1 MNGKCPAE
9 MKVTVHESGTYQ
21 VHFVSTHIGHKQDL
35 THLPLSQKDRETIAT
50 DIAMGLPYDKVLD
63 NVRTSLQDSDLQ
75 RIHLTTKQD
84 LYNIA
89 ASYNLSSKSVRHKND
104 AISVEAW
111 VKEMNESE
119 NPSVL
124 FYKPQDSTSEHQE
137 LRSEDFVLVIMNRAQ
152 REMLSKYGEDCIC
165 IDGTHGLNGY
175 DFEVTTLLVLDDL
188 RQGFPCAFLISNRKD
203 ADVLSIFLQYV
214 KSQVGPICPN
224 VFMSDLAESYS
235 IAWNRTMGAPKMRL
249 YSTWHVDRAWKTNIK
264 RKISDLD
271 KRNEVYRLIKS
282 VSMLRNVSM
291 FQESLQKALQKL
303 SSDPD
308 TSEFAS
314 YFKTHYEGNVEC
326 WAYCHRM
333 YAGLN
338 TNMHVESMHR
348 TLKEIHG
355 NARQI
360 KRLDKGISTL
370 MSLVTAKMFDWLIA
384 NVKGKVTSKVQDI
397 RNKHKTSLLM
407 DKDLITEVDGGW
419 EVPSTSSSEVYI
431 VKDNRVNCE
440 CKLKCSDC
448 NVCIHRYY
456 CTCMDYSIR
465 FNMCK
470 HIHTVCRDDSVGENP
485 LQSLE
490 LLGTDVDATSERA
503 AILAEVSTKYVSKTP
518 KSLLEGR
525 QKLISE
531 FSNIVSGMSET
542 ELQLA
547 KKTVLSLKANVGA
560 VRARNSYFKQT
571 DKGQKRKLIPQQ
583 RLFSTKKKTA
593 RNISL
598 AVPNAE
604 ERCEVVKSLLNEG
617 MYQFSSY

>member
-1 MNGKCPAE
+1 MNGKYPAE
-9 MKVTVHESGTYQ
+9 MKVTVHEGGTYQ

-35 THLPLSQKDRETIAT
+35 THLPLNQKDRETIET

-89 ASYNLSSKSVRHKND
+89 ASYNLSSKSVRHKNG

-124 FYKPQDSTSEHQE
+124 FYNSQDLTSEHQE
-137 LRSEDFVLVIMNRAQ
+137 LRSEDFVIVIMNRAQ
-152 REMLSKYGEDCIC
+152 CRMLSKYGEDCIC

-175 DFEVTTLLVLDDL
+175 EFKVTTHLVLDDL

-203 ADVLSIFLQYV
+203 ADVLSILLQYV
-214 KSQVGPICPN
+214 K
-224 VFMSDLAESYS
+224 
-235 IAWNRTMGAPKMRL
+235 T
-249 YSTWHVDRAWKTNIK
+249 
-264 RKISDLD
+264 
-271 KRNEVYRLIKS
+271 
-282 VSMLRNVSM
+282 
-291 FQESLQKALQKL
+291 QESLQKALQKL

-360 KRLDKGISTL
+360 KRLNKGISTL
-370 MSLVTAKMFDWLIA
+370 MSLVTAMMFDWLIA
-384 NVKGKVTSKVQDI
+384 NVKGKVTSTVQDI

-440 CKLKCSDC
+440 CKLKCSVC

-465 FNMCK
+465 FSMYK

-485 LQSLE
+485 LQSPE
-490 LLGTDVDATSERA
+490 ALGTDVDATSERA

-525 QKLISE
+525 QELISV
-531 FSNIVSGMSET
+531 FSNIVSGMTET

-571 DKGQKRKLIPQQ
+571 DKGQKRKLIPQR
-583 RLFSTKKKTA
+583 RLFSTEKKTA
-593 RNISL
+593 QLDMNHDVPAEHSR
-598 AVPNAE
+598 AVPD
-604 ERCEVVKSLLNEG
+604 VQHSKTG
-617 MYQFSSY
+617 KT